1 MDKWNLLDEDLRKI
15 ISIDSKDVKVTENK
29 VVFKRPNHMWFY
41 NDQRIILHKESIDFL
56 TNIQITINHI
66 VQDDSGD
73 LVVDCEVQNFVET
86 ENRRT
91 EFRDFVELFT
101 IVETNSSIEF
111 GTVIDLSKSGAK
123 IELPLDITIEVGNVF
138 TLNYS
143 LYDQKLSRRGVV
155 QWVLYEGDNKHIGV
169 KFFN

>member
-1 MDKWNLLDEDLRKI
+1 
-15 ISIDSKDVKVTENK
+15 
-29 VVFKRPNHMWFY
+29 
-41 NDQRIILHKESIDFL
+41 
-56 TNIQITINHI
+56 
-66 VQDDSGD
+66 